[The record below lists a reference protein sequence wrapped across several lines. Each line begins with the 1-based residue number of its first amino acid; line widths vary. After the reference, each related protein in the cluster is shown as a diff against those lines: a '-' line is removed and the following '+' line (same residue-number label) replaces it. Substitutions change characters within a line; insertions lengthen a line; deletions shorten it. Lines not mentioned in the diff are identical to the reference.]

1 MDPGEDRMNSVLP
14 VLDPAS
20 EQAQYIHDLFVQ
32 VLIISAGIFIIVSGL
47 IFIALYRFRSRD
59 VIPKQDFG
67 SEKKEM
73 AWIAGPVIIL
83 LWIGAISVKLI
94 LTLNAIPGAHPD
106 QDGDARLIVTGHQ
119 WWWEVEYPEEGIIAA
134 NEVHIPIK
142 KKYTVE
148 VGSGDVIHCFW
159 VPQLARKIDAIPGH
173 TNYIIL
179 EANEPGVYQG
189 RCAEFCG
196 HQHAWMNFKVYAY
209 TEEDYGTWVASH
221 QATPAVPIQD
231 PAVAGKDLFLS
242 LTCSRCHTIDGTT
255 ADAKIAPDLTHI
267 AARKELGGGVIS
279 NNPKNLRLWLQD
291 PQALK
296 PGCKMPNFK
305 LSHEHLDQL
314 VAYLETLK

>member
-1 MDPGEDRMNSVLP
+1 MDPGQYEMNSVLP
-14 VLDPAS
+14 VFDPAS

-47 IFIALYRFRSRD
+47 IFIALYRFRSREA
-59 VIPKQDFG
+59 IPKQDFG

-83 LWIGAISVKLI
+83 LWIGAISTKLI

-106 QDGDARLIVTGHQ
+106 QNGDARLIVTGHQ

-209 TEEDYGTWVASH
+209 TEEDYEKWVASH
-221 QATPAVPIQD
+221 QSTPAAPVQD
-231 PAVAGKDLFLS
+231 PAVAGKELFLS

-267 AARKELGGGVIS
+267 AARKELGGGVIT
-279 NNPKNLRLWLQD
+279 NNPENLRLWLHN

-305 LSHEHLDQL
+305 LSDEHLDQL